1 MIYKKIL
8 LFVIIFQ
15 ITIFNFTKA
24 NVKIVTFVDN
34 EIITNIDIKKES
46 EYLKLLNPQ
55 LENLDKKKILELS
68 KISLINEIIKKKEIS
83 KLIDIN
89 SKDNQLTNDQL
100 KNIISKLEFTEEND
114 FIEIL
119 KKRETYSINEV
130 KDKIDIEL
138 YWNEIIFKRFSNL
151 IKIDEKKLKKKI
163 SDIKDQKQKK
173 FNLSEIVFR
182 LDKNEKFDNKVKI
195 INSSISEIG
204 FQNTANIF
212 SISESSKF
220 GGKLGWIYESSLS
233 KEILENI
240 VFLNKDDIS
249 KVIKISNNYFILKI
263 NDIEIEQFILDED
276 KELKKLIQI
285 EQNNQLNQFSRNFFN
300 KLKMNYLIDER

>member
-24 NVKIVTFVDN
+24 NVKIVTFIDN
-34 EIITNIDIKKES
+34 EVITNIDIKKES

-83 KLIDIN
+83 KLIEIN
-89 SKDNQLTNDQL
+89 SKDNKLINDQL

-114 FIEIL
+114 FIEVL

-130 KDKIDIEL
+130 KDKINIEL
-138 YWNEIIFKRFSNL
+138 FWNELIFKKFSNL

-163 SDIKDQKQKK
+163 SDMKNQKQKK
-173 FNLSEIVFR
+173 FLLSEIVFK
-182 LDKNEKFDNKVKI
+182 LDKNEKFENKIKI

-220 GGKLGWIYESSLS
+220 GGKLGWIYENGLS

-240 VFLNKDDIS
+240 VFLNKGDIS
-249 KVIKISNNYFILKI
+249 KVIKIGNSYLILKI

-285 EQNNQLNQFSRNFFN
+285 EQNYQLNQFSRNFFN
-300 KLKMNYLIDER
+300 KLKMNYSINEK

>member
-24 NVKIVTFVDN
+24 NVKIVTLVDN
-34 EIITNIDIKKES
+34 EIITNIDTKKES

-55 LENLDKKKILELS
+55 LENLDKKKILEIS

-100 KNIISKLEFTEEND
+100 KNIISKLEFNEEND

-130 KDKIDIEL
+130 KDKINIEL
-138 YWNEIIFKRFSNL
+138 FWNELIFKRFSNL
-151 IKIDEKKLKKKI
+151 IKIDEIKLKKKI
-163 SDIKDQKQKK
+163 SDLKDQKQKK
-173 FNLSEIVFR
+173 FNLSEIIFT

-220 GGKLGWIYESSLS
+220 GGKLGWIYENGLS

-240 VFLNKDDIS
+240 VFLNKDNIS
-249 KVIKISNNYFILKI
+249 KVIKIGNNYLILKI

-285 EQNNQLNQFSRNFFN
+285 EQNYQLNQFSRNFFN
-300 KLKMNYLIDER
+300 KLKMNYSINEK

>member
-55 LENLDKKKILELS
+55 LENLDKKKILDLS

-119 KKRETYSINEV
+119 KKRETYTINEV
-130 KDKIDIEL
+130 KDKINIEL

-163 SDIKDQKQKK
+163 SNMKDQKQKK

-300 KLKMNYLIDER
+300 KLKMNYLIDEK

>member
-89 SKDNQLTNDQL
+89 SKHNQLTNDQL

-163 SDIKDQKQKK
+163 SNMKDQKQKK

-276 KELKKLIQI
+276 KELKKLTQI

-300 KLKMNYLIDER
+300 KLKMNYLIDEK

>member
-46 EYLKLLNPQ
+46 EYLKLLNPE

-83 KLIDIN
+83 KLININ
-89 SKDNQLTNDQL
+89 SKHNQLTNDQL

-163 SDIKDQKQKK
+163 SDIKNQKQKK

-276 KELKKLIQI
+276 KELKKLTQI

-300 KLKMNYLIDER
+300 KLKMNYLIDEK

>member
-89 SKDNQLTNDQL
+89 SKHNQLTNDQL

-163 SDIKDQKQKK
+163 SNMKDQKQKK

-204 FQNTANIF
+204 LQNTANIF

-300 KLKMNYLIDER
+300 KLKMNYLIDEK

>member
-55 LENLDKKKILELS
+55 LENLDKKKILEIS

-163 SDIKDQKQKK
+163 SDIKNQKQKK

-220 GGKLGWIYESSLS
+220 GGKLGWIYENGLS

-240 VFLNKDDIS
+240 VFLNKGDIS
-249 KVIKISNNYFILKI
+249 KVIKIGNSYLILKI

-285 EQNNQLNQFSRNFFN
+285 EQNYQLNQFSRNFFN
-300 KLKMNYLIDER
+300 KLKMNYSINEK

>member
-34 EIITNIDIKKES
+34 EIITNVDIKKES

-89 SKDNQLTNDQL
+89 SKHNQLTNDQL

-130 KDKIDIEL
+130 KDKINIEL

-163 SDIKDQKQKK
+163 SNMKDQKQKK

-300 KLKMNYLIDER
+300 KLKMNYLIDEK

>member
-1 MIYKKIL
+1 M
-8 LFVIIFQ
+8 
-15 ITIFNFTKA
+15 
-24 NVKIVTFVDN
+24 
-34 EIITNIDIKKES
+34 
-46 EYLKLLNPQ
+46 
-55 LENLDKKKILELS
+55 
-68 KISLINEIIKKKEIS
+68 
-83 KLIDIN
+83 
-89 SKDNQLTNDQL
+89 
-100 KNIISKLEFTEEND
+100 
-114 FIEIL
+114 
-119 KKRETYSINEV
+119 
-130 KDKIDIEL
+130 
-138 YWNEIIFKRFSNL
+138 
-151 IKIDEKKLKKKI
+151 
-163 SDIKDQKQKK
+163 KDQKQKK

-220 GGKLGWIYESSLS
+220 GGKLGWVYESSLS

-249 KVIKISNNYFILKI
+249 KVIKISNNYLILKI

-300 KLKMNYLIDER
+300 KLKMNYLIDEK

>member
-89 SKDNQLTNDQL
+89 SKHNQLTNDQL

-163 SDIKDQKQKK
+163 SNMKDQKQKK

-195 INSSISEIG
+195 INSSISKY
-204 FQNTANIF
+204 
-212 SISESSKF
+212 SK
-220 GGKLGWIYESSLS
+220 
-233 KEILENI
+233 
-240 VFLNKDDIS
+240 
-249 KVIKISNNYFILKI
+249 YF
-263 NDIEIEQFILDED
+263 
-276 KELKKLIQI
+276 
-285 EQNNQLNQFSRNFFN
+285 
-300 KLKMNYLIDER
+300 

>member
-89 SKDNQLTNDQL
+89 SNDNQLTNDQL

-249 KVIKISNNYFILKI
+249 KVIKISNNYLILKI

>member
-46 EYLKLLNPQ
+46 EYLKLLNPE

-89 SKDNQLTNDQL
+89 SKHNQLTNDQL

-163 SDIKDQKQKK
+163 SNMKDQKQKK

-276 KELKKLIQI
+276 KELKKLTQI

-300 KLKMNYLIDER
+300 KLKMNYLIDEK

>member
-24 NVKIVTFVDN
+24 NVKIVTFIDN

-83 KLIDIN
+83 KLIEIN
-89 SKDNQLTNDQL
+89 SKENELINDQL

-114 FIEIL
+114 FIEVL

-130 KDKIDIEL
+130 KDKINIEL
-138 YWNEIIFKRFSNL
+138 FWNELIFKKFSNL

-163 SDIKDQKQKK
+163 SDMKNQKQKK
-173 FNLSEIVFR
+173 FLLSEIVFK
-182 LDKNEKFDNKVKI
+182 LDKNEKFENKIKI

-220 GGKLGWIYESSLS
+220 GGKLGWIYENGLS

-249 KVIKISNNYFILKI
+249 KVIKIGNNYLILKI

-285 EQNNQLNQFSRNFFN
+285 EQNYQLNQFSRNFFN
-300 KLKMNYLIDER
+300 KLKMNYSINEK